1 MITLKAAFQK
11 DLLDKEQEYMTLA
24 QLLLLNKNPY
34 WAARVIVDGQNKK
47 VLIKNEETKEET
59 LKPVVADKFKTLKT
73 LADAWRMAQ
82 EIDKAIPV
90 LEKAAKLAKDG
101 ETYILLGN
109 LYLFEDRLDEAIVAI
124 QNGIK
129 KGKLKKTSQAHL
141 VLGQAY
147 FELENFSD
155 AKKYFRM
162 AARDDDKVIKKTA
175 NSWIKY
181 AENEEVRVKNLQ
193 LRREFIQQN
202 S

>member
-1 MITLKAAFQK
+1 M
-11 DLLDKEQEYMTLA
+11 
-24 QLLLLNKNPY
+24 
-34 WAARVIVDGQNKK
+34 
-47 VLIKNEETKEET
+47 
-59 LKPVVADKFKTLKT
+59 
-73 LADAWRMAQ
+73 
-82 EIDKAIPV
+82 
-90 LEKAAKLAKDG
+90 
-101 ETYILLGN
+101 
-109 LYLFEDRLDEAIVAI
+109 FEDRLDEAITAI

>member
-1 MITLKAAFQK
+1 MLTILFGKTRTSDSGTF
-11 DLLDKEQEYMTLA
+11 
-24 QLLLLNKNPY
+24 NKNP
-34 WAARVIVDGQNKK
+34 ART
-47 VLIKNEETKEET
+47 IKSTFSANNLSKTTDKFVNALLLKTKEET

>member
-1 MITLKAAFQK
+1 M
-11 DLLDKEQEYMTLA
+11 
-24 QLLLLNKNPY
+24 
-34 WAARVIVDGQNKK
+34 KK
-47 VLIKNEETKEET
+47 LRRT

-90 LEKAAKLAKDG
+90 LEKATKLAKDS

-181 AENEEVRVKNLQ
+181 AENEEVK
-193 LRREFIQQN
+193 
-202 S
+202 